1 MIAKGKAIAHGTNAI
16 RYVMREG
23 KLDRL
28 LGSNLIESRTPDE
41 IVSEFKMMAQG
52 HERCKNK
59 YLRFEIGIAPADEE
73 RVRGSLWELAV
84 LFAQE
89 MKLAPM
95 NRLFAQGYEP
105 YAHSPDRKPDR
116 HRRLGL

>member
-23 KLDRL
+23 KLDCL
-28 LGSNLIESRTPDE
+28 LGTNMIEGRTPDE
-41 IVSEFKMMAQG
+41 SVSEFEMMAQG

-73 RVRGSLWELAV
+73 RVRGSLRQLAT

-89 MKLAPM
+89 MKLK
-95 NRLFAQGYEP
+95 NHQ
-105 YAHSPDRKPDR
+105 
-116 HRRLGL
+116 